1 MAPPIPNQIAVIAA
15 MIEDAFDY
23 DKIEPKDWSVYVGE
37 EGCEYVQQALAEV
50 EAMLAEQG
58 MDELSE
64 MAVVAVASYAY
75 EYVAHLIEY
84 VQVLETIAEINP
96 DALVISVGMNNAL
109 SDVVL
114 TLDEEEIALGEY
126 IQYVVD
132 AANLEAFVY
141 VLVTGNAIY
150 VDAPAVETEFDAE
163 ESADVM
169 DFILNLIDEESR
181 EVLLATDDGHE
192 YIKEQ
197 ILGALTITAIGTSQE
212 GADVDTI
219 RQIALMCKM
228 TGTDIHHLGDAGYGG
243 MSLPENIQAY
253 SIAIRGIRHT
263 YRRMAASV
271 NR

>member
-1 MAPPIPNQIAVIAA
+1 
-15 MIEDAFDY
+15 
-23 DKIEPKDWSVYVGE
+23 
-37 EGCEYVQQALAEV
+37 
-50 EAMLAEQG
+50 
-58 MDELSE
+58 
-64 MAVVAVASYAY
+64 
-75 EYVAHLIEY
+75 
-84 VQVLETIAEINP
+84 
-96 DALVISVGMNNAL
+96 MNNAL

-163 ESADVM
+163 EAADVM

-197 ILGALTITAIGTSQE
+197 ILGALTITYE
-212 GADVDTI
+212 G
-219 RQIALMCKM
+219 L
-228 TGTDIHHLGDAGYGG
+228 LGDANSDGVVDYVDAIYVLEYDAKLRTADELAYGLCDVNG
-243 MSLPENIQAY
+243 DGEVDY
-253 SIAIRGIRHT
+253 VDAIFILE
-263 YRRMAASV
+263 YDAKLIDKFPAAV
-271 NR
+271 

>member
-1 MAPPIPNQIAVIAA
+1 MIGV

-23 DKIEPKDWSVYVGE
+23 DRVEAKDWSVYVGE
-37 EGCEYVQQALAEV
+37 VGAEYVQQALAEV
-50 EAMLAEQG
+50 KAMLAEQDLG
-58 MDELSE
+58 TMSD
-64 MAVVAVASYAY
+64 MALVAVESYAY
-75 EYVAHLIEY
+75 EYVGHMINY
-84 VQVLETIAEINP
+84 IKDLETISEINP

-109 SDVVL
+109 ADVVL

-150 VDAPAVETEFDAE
+150 VDAPAVETEFDASE
-163 ESADVM
+163 NTEVM

-197 ILGALTITAIGTSQE
+197 ILGALTITYE
-212 GADVDTI
+212 G
-219 RQIALMCKM
+219 L
-228 TGTDIHHLGDAGYGG
+228 LGDANSDGVVDYVD
-243 MSLPENIQAY
+243 
-253 SIAIRGIRHT
+253 AIYVLEYDAKLREADELALHLCDVNGDDVVDYVDAIFILE
-263 YRRMAASV
+263 YDAKLIDKFPAAV
-271 NR
+271 